1 MWRITFLDQ
10 RKLFCCRLLNF
21 SLRHKTTPRGVVISQ
36 ISMKSF
42 TRFHGGEIC
51 LIKNQ
56 VCKEYNLLL
65 LNSILSLCVCVYVSV
80 CVCVF
85 EWIIAIVFV
94 YTCVVTICRRRYG
107 HVSTAFRIPW
117 IVYRTFLGRTIT
129 RSTAFT
135 ATSLLP
141 LVFFLLKY
149 LFFYILDPLW
159 YIPPNWKNCTL
170 IPILSSFSFTF
181 PPFLLTDCKISFCIS
196 WISSCGTS
204 LETLE
209 ELYLDPLRLHRLPF
223 LPFLSY

>member
-65 LNSILSLCVCVYVSV
+65 LNSILSLCVCVCVYV
-80 CVCVF
+80 CMCVF

-117 IVYRTFLGRTIT
+117 IVYRTRKNYNTIHCIYCNFSPSS
-129 RSTAFT
+129 R
-135 ATSLLP
+135 
-141 LVFFLLKY
+141 FLL
-149 LFFYILDPLW
+149 I
-159 YIPPNWKNCTL
+159 
-170 IPILSSFSFTF
+170 
-181 PPFLLTDCKISFCIS
+181 KISFFLYFGSLVIH
-196 WISSCGTS
+196 SSQ
-204 LETLE
+204 LEK
-209 ELYLDPLRLHRLPF
+209 LYLDPHSFIFFLHFSTFP
-223 LPFLSY
+223 SYWL